1 MRIGIDID
9 NCISNFD
16 DVLLEEYLKHDKE
29 LRNTGIINDKP
40 YHITVGMFDWSKE
53 ENDDFYYN
61 NIQRIAMSL
70 KPLNNAKDVIDKLK
84 ADGNEIYIITSR
96 DNGEYINP
104 EKMTREWLEKYD
116 IYFDRLILTGRH
128 EKGPVCKENN
138 IDIMIEDSIKNCEDI
153 ENNGV
158 KCYIMNTRY
167 KQEETRFERV
177 KTWNEI
183 YSKISKLYKKNE
195 SKNLLIEKDNIE
207 KVLTFYNI
215 NIEDYKD
222 KCYKCLDDINKNSE
236 LKNKINYVLKFL
248 YSNESEQLELL
259 WKESNLNKF
268 LGESYNKFIHNIILL
283 SGYKIHEENMCKYN
297 FDTYQVLA
305 HKNRVRECLINDIYN
320 LKLKGI
326 RLSQLLW
333 GLYFVKIKLI
343 EVGRLQ
349 YEYCNNKK
357 GKYIKIHIPKG
368 DKLLYNEVLNS
379 IKNSKKEIKKYF
391 NIENYEY
398 YCESWLLSKDI
409 TKLLDSNSNIAK
421 FQQLFDITEGK
432 DAIKDIL
439 NFVFDLQQIDSYYN
453 LPERTSL
460 QSKIKD
466 LLING
471 KEIHIGIGKLKK
483 I

>member
-1 MRIGIDID
+1 M
-9 NCISNFD
+9 
-16 DVLLEEYLKHDKE
+16 EE
-29 LRNTGIINDKP
+29 
-40 YHITVGMFDWSKE
+40 
-53 ENDDFYYN
+53 
-61 NIQRIAMSL
+61 
-70 KPLNNAKDVIDKLK
+70 KD
-84 ADGNEIYIITSR
+84 
-96 DNGEYINP
+96 
-104 EKMTREWLEKYD
+104 
-116 IYFDRLILTGRH
+116 
-128 EKGPVCKENN
+128 
-138 IDIMIEDSIKNCEDI
+138 
-153 ENNGV
+153 
-158 KCYIMNTRY
+158 
-167 KQEETRFERV
+167 
-177 KTWNEI
+177 
-183 YSKISKLYKKNE
+183 
-195 SKNLLIEKDNIE
+195 LLIEKENIE
-207 KVLTFYNI
+207 KALTFYNI
-215 NIEDYKD
+215 DIEDYKD
-222 KCYKCLDDINKNSE
+222 KCYKCLDDINKNKE
-236 LKNKINYVLKFL
+236 LKTKLYNVLKLL
-248 YSNESEQLELL
+248 YSNESEQLKLL
-259 WKESNLNKF
+259 WNESDLSRF
-268 LGESYNKFIHNIILL
+268 LRESYNKFIHNIILL
-283 SGYKIHEENMCKYN
+283 SGYKIHEENMSKCN

-305 HKNRVRECLINDIYN
+305 HKNRVRECLTNDIYN
-320 LKLKGI
+320 RKLEGI
-326 RLSQLLW
+326 RLSQTLW
-333 GLYFVKIKLI
+333 GIYFINIRLI

>member
-1 MRIGIDID
+1 M
-9 NCISNFD
+9 
-16 DVLLEEYLKHDKE
+16 EE
-29 LRNTGIINDKP
+29 
-40 YHITVGMFDWSKE
+40 
-53 ENDDFYYN
+53 
-61 NIQRIAMSL
+61 
-70 KPLNNAKDVIDKLK
+70 KD
-84 ADGNEIYIITSR
+84 
-96 DNGEYINP
+96 
-104 EKMTREWLEKYD
+104 
-116 IYFDRLILTGRH
+116 
-128 EKGPVCKENN
+128 
-138 IDIMIEDSIKNCEDI
+138 
-153 ENNGV
+153 
-158 KCYIMNTRY
+158 
-167 KQEETRFERV
+167 
-177 KTWNEI
+177 
-183 YSKISKLYKKNE
+183 
-195 SKNLLIEKDNIE
+195 LLIEKENIE
-207 KVLTFYNI
+207 KALTFYNI
-215 NIEDYKD
+215 DIEDYKD
-222 KCYKCLDDINKNSE
+222 KCYKCLDDINKNKE
-236 LKNKINYVLKFL
+236 LKTRIYNVLKLL
-248 YSNESEQLELL
+248 YSNESEQLKLL
-259 WKESNLNKF
+259 WNESDLSRF
-268 LGESYNKFIHNIILL
+268 LRESYNKFIHNIILL
-283 SGYKIHEENMCKYN
+283 SGYKIHEENMSKCN

-305 HKNRVRECLINDIYN
+305 HKNRVRECLTNDIYN
-320 LKLKGI
+320 RKLEGI
-326 RLSQLLW
+326 RLSQTLW
-333 GLYFVKIKLI
+333 GIYFINIRLI

>member
-1 MRIGIDID
+1 MEEID
-9 NCISNFD
+9 
-16 DVLLEEYLKHDKE
+16 
-29 LRNTGIINDKP
+29 
-40 YHITVGMFDWSKE
+40 
-53 ENDDFYYN
+53 
-61 NIQRIAMSL
+61 
-70 KPLNNAKDVIDKLK
+70 
-84 ADGNEIYIITSR
+84 
-96 DNGEYINP
+96 
-104 EKMTREWLEKYD
+104 
-116 IYFDRLILTGRH
+116 
-128 EKGPVCKENN
+128 
-138 IDIMIEDSIKNCEDI
+138 
-153 ENNGV
+153 
-158 KCYIMNTRY
+158 
-167 KQEETRFERV
+167 
-177 KTWNEI
+177 
-183 YSKISKLYKKNE
+183 
-195 SKNLLIEKDNIE
+195 LLIKKDNIE
-207 KVLTFYNI
+207 KALTFYNI
-215 NIEDYKD
+215 NIEDYKN

-236 LKNKINYVLKFL
+236 LKNKINYVLKLL

-259 WKESNLNKF
+259 WKESNLDRF
-268 LGESYNKFIHNIILL
+268 LGESYNKFIHNMILL
-283 SGYKIHEENMCKYN
+283 SGYKIHEENMNKYN

-305 HKNRVRECLINDIYN
+305 HKNRVRECLTNDIYN
-320 LKLKGI
+320 RKLEGI
-326 RLSQLLW
+326 RLSQTLW
-333 GLYFVKIKLI
+333 GLYFINIKLI

-391 NIENYEY
+391 KIENYEY

-432 DAIKDIL
+432 NAIRDIL
-439 NFVFDLQQIDSYYN
+439 NFVYDLQQIDSYYD

-460 QSKIKD
+460 QLKIKD

>member
-1 MRIGIDID
+1 M
-9 NCISNFD
+9 
-16 DVLLEEYLKHDKE
+16 EE
-29 LRNTGIINDKP
+29 
-40 YHITVGMFDWSKE
+40 
-53 ENDDFYYN
+53 
-61 NIQRIAMSL
+61 
-70 KPLNNAKDVIDKLK
+70 KD
-84 ADGNEIYIITSR
+84 
-96 DNGEYINP
+96 
-104 EKMTREWLEKYD
+104 
-116 IYFDRLILTGRH
+116 
-128 EKGPVCKENN
+128 
-138 IDIMIEDSIKNCEDI
+138 
-153 ENNGV
+153 
-158 KCYIMNTRY
+158 
-167 KQEETRFERV
+167 
-177 KTWNEI
+177 
-183 YSKISKLYKKNE
+183 
-195 SKNLLIEKDNIE
+195 LLIEKDNIE
-207 KVLTFYNI
+207 KALTFYNI

-236 LKNKINYVLKFL
+236 LKNKINYVLKLL

-259 WKESNLNKF
+259 WKESNLDRF
-268 LGESYNKFIHNIILL
+268 LGESYNKFIHNMILL
-283 SGYKIHEENMCKYN
+283 SGYKTHDENMNKYN

-305 HKNRVRECLINDIYN
+305 HKNRVRECLTNDIYN
-320 LKLKGI
+320 RKLKGI
-326 RLSQLLW
+326 RLSQTLW
-333 GLYFVKIKLI
+333 GIYFIKIKLI

-379 IKNSKKEIKKYF
+379 IKNSQKEIKKYF

-409 TKLLDSNSNIAK
+409 ANLLDSNSNIAK
-421 FQQLFDITEGK
+421 FQQLFDIIEGK

-439 NFVFDLQQIDSYYN
+439 NFVYGLQQIDSYYD
-453 LPERTSL
+453 LPEETSL

>member
-1 MRIGIDID
+1 M
-9 NCISNFD
+9 
-16 DVLLEEYLKHDKE
+16 EE
-29 LRNTGIINDKP
+29 
-40 YHITVGMFDWSKE
+40 
-53 ENDDFYYN
+53 
-61 NIQRIAMSL
+61 
-70 KPLNNAKDVIDKLK
+70 
-84 ADGNEIYIITSR
+84 
-96 DNGEYINP
+96 
-104 EKMTREWLEKYD
+104 
-116 IYFDRLILTGRH
+116 
-128 EKGPVCKENN
+128 
-138 IDIMIEDSIKNCEDI
+138 
-153 ENNGV
+153 
-158 KCYIMNTRY
+158 
-167 KQEETRFERV
+167 
-177 KTWNEI
+177 
-183 YSKISKLYKKNE
+183 
-195 SKNLLIEKDNIE
+195 KNLLIEKENIE
-207 KVLTFYNI
+207 KALIFYNI
-215 NIEDYKD
+215 NIKDYKD
-222 KCYKCLDDINKNSE
+222 KCYKCLDDINKNKE
-236 LKNKINYVLKFL
+236 LKTKLYNVLKLL
-248 YSNESEQLELL
+248 YGNESEQLELF
-259 WKESNLNKF
+259 WKESVLNRF

-283 SGYKIHEENMCKYN
+283 SGYKIHEKNMSKYN

-305 HKNRVRECLINDIYN
+305 HKNRVRECLTNDIYN
-320 LKLKGI
+320 RKLEGI
-326 RLSQLLW
+326 RLSQTLW
-333 GLYFVKIKLI
+333 GIYFINIRLI

>member
-1 MRIGIDID
+1 M
-9 NCISNFD
+9 
-16 DVLLEEYLKHDKE
+16 EE
-29 LRNTGIINDKP
+29 
-40 YHITVGMFDWSKE
+40 
-53 ENDDFYYN
+53 
-61 NIQRIAMSL
+61 
-70 KPLNNAKDVIDKLK
+70 KD
-84 ADGNEIYIITSR
+84 
-96 DNGEYINP
+96 
-104 EKMTREWLEKYD
+104 
-116 IYFDRLILTGRH
+116 
-128 EKGPVCKENN
+128 
-138 IDIMIEDSIKNCEDI
+138 
-153 ENNGV
+153 
-158 KCYIMNTRY
+158 
-167 KQEETRFERV
+167 
-177 KTWNEI
+177 
-183 YSKISKLYKKNE
+183 
-195 SKNLLIEKDNIE
+195 LLIEKENIE
-207 KVLTFYNI
+207 KALTFYNI
-215 NIEDYKD
+215 DIEDYKD
-222 KCYKCLDDINKNSE
+222 KCYKCLDDINKNKE
-236 LKNKINYVLKFL
+236 LKTRIYNVLKLL
-248 YSNESEQLELL
+248 YSNESEQLKLL
-259 WKESNLNKF
+259 WNESDLSRF
-268 LGESYNKFIHNIILL
+268 LRESYNKFIHNIILL
-283 SGYKIHEENMCKYN
+283 SGYKIHEENMSKCN

-305 HKNRVRECLINDIYN
+305 HKNRVRECLTNDIYN
-320 LKLKGI
+320 RKLEGI
-326 RLSQLLW
+326 RLSQTLW
-333 GLYFVKIKLI
+333 GIYFINIRLI

-379 IKNSKKEIKKYF
+379 VKNSKKEIKKYF